1 MVVTVT
7 GATVVSGQPSNWQNR
22 LSVRSTFLSNNSI
35 AANLVHHPHSQH
47 SIMGKKKKGSGKQKK
62 KNNNNNNSS
71 TTNNTN
77 NNTNT
82 ATTAIDAR
90 RARLAKLGGVPRSG
104 VGLWPISKTLTL
116 IKPLERPSCT
126 CMQMLHEGNGHYDPN
141 SCQLHEKILTCLPI
155 DRSSS
160 MKLMTNQTIQRAY
173 E

>member
-1 MVVTVT
+1 M
-7 GATVVSGQPSNWQNR
+7 
-22 LSVRSTFLSNNSI
+22 RSTFLSNNSI

-47 SIMGKKKKGSGKQKK
+47 SIMGKKKKGSSGKQKK
-62 KNNNNNNSS
+62 NNNNNNNSS
-71 TTNNTN
+71 TTNNNN